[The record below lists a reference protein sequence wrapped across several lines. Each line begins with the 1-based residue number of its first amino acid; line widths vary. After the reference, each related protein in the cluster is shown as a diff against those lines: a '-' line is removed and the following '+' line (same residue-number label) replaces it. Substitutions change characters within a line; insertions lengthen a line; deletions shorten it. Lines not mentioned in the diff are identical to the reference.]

1 MSRLVPRRL
10 SRKEEI
16 QAVAK
21 AEPRPPS
28 SAAVLPPA
36 TGPPE
41 LADDLF
47 TGAAAIARF
56 VFGDESE
63 RRRVYWLADTGQLPV
78 FRIGSILCARKSSI
92 LKAVELH
99 ERAAIAQR
107 STA

>member
-1 MSRLVPRRL
+1 MSRVVPRRL
-10 SRKEEI
+10 SREEEI

-28 SAAVLPPA
+28 SAAVLPPQPDRPNLR
-36 TGPPE
+36 TVP
-41 LADDLF
+41 
-47 TGAAAIARF
+47 GAAAISTF
-56 VFGDESE
+56 MFGAAYE

-107 STA
+107 STT

>member
-1 MSRLVPRRL
+1 MSRVVPRRL
-10 SRKEEI
+10 SREEEI

-41 LADDLF
+41 LADDLLM
-47 TGAAAIARF
+47 GAAAISTF
-56 VFGDESE
+56 MFGAAYE

-107 STA
+107 STT

>member
-1 MSRLVPRRL
+1 MSHRVQL
-10 SRKEEI
+10 SRKD
-16 QAVAK
+16 VTAK
-21 AEPRPPS
+21 SNSEPSP
-28 SAAVLPPA
+28 PPA
-36 TGPPE
+36 VISRDAIEPP
-41 LADDLF
+41 LADDLL

-63 RRRVYWLADTGQLPV
+63 RRRVYWLADTGHLPV